1 MLDKDRV
8 AFLGGACP
16 ECELRDRHTIA
27 QEYYSD
33 FINRIDSMFKWSGL
47 PDTIPEHMLERY
59 LKLNGWCGI
68 GEAEKD
74 GNIGLYCFVGGLG
87 GVPDEYYR
95 PTTIIMANPVLGSHT
110 YTIGKDVV
118 LGKNDSLSKGI
129 SHIMSRYAH
138 LLASNGISINIAQ
151 VTSRIPFVLTAETD
165 TEVESAKQFIKDAED
180 GKIGIIK
187 SINFNKGVIPH
198 PSGSE
203 NSGNYLKAL
212 IELNQYLKAQWYND
226 LGVGAQ
232 FNMKRERVNTAETES
247 NSPSLLPLVD
257 EMLKFRKIIC
267 DEVNKMFP
275 NQNWSV
281 NLNSAWKLEG
291 LSQELEV
298 ENLKN
303 DGSSRL
309 DKKGDDVDE

>member
-1 MLDKDRV
+1 MPNKDNV
-8 AFLGGACP
+8 EFLGGVCP
-16 ECELRDRHTIA
+16 ECALRDRHVIA
-27 QEYYSD
+27 QEYYTD
-33 FINRIDSMFKWSGL
+33 FLNRIDSMFRWSGL
-47 PDTIPEHMLERY
+47 PETIPEHMLERY

-68 GEAEKD
+68 GRANKNGEE
-74 GNIGLYCFVGGLG
+74 NLYCFFGGIG
-87 GVPDEYYR
+87 GNPDEYYQ
-95 PTTIIMANPVLGSHT
+95 PTTIILANPVLDSRT
-110 YTIGKDVV
+110 YVIGKDVV
-118 LGKNDSLSKGI
+118 WAKNDSLCKGI
-129 SHIMSRYAH
+129 SHILSRYAH
-138 LLASNGISINIAQ
+138 LLADNGISINIAQ

-165 TEVESAKQFIKDAED
+165 TEVESAKQFVKDAED

-187 SINFNKGVIPH
+187 SINFNKGVVPQ

-257 EMLKFRKIIC
+257 EMLKFRERIC
-267 DEVNKMFP
+267 KDVHEMFP
-275 NQNWSV
+275 DQNWKV
-281 NLNSAWKLEG
+281 ELNSAWKLET

-298 ENLKN
+298 ESVKN
-303 DGSSRL
+303 GGSSQL
-309 DKKGDDVDE
+309 DEEGEKDSE

>member
-1 MLDKDRV
+1 MPEKDIT

-27 QEYYSD
+27 QEHYTD
-33 FINRIDSMFKWSGL
+33 FLNRIDSMFRWSGL
-47 PDTIPEHMLERY
+47 PSTIPEHILEKY

-68 GEAEKD
+68 GRAKKNGEE
-74 GNIGLYCFVGGLG
+74 NLYCFFGGLG
-87 GVPDEYYR
+87 GTPDEYYQ
-95 PTTIIMANPVLGSHT
+95 PTTIILANPILGSHT

-118 LGKNDSLSKGI
+118 WAKNDSLCKGI
-129 SHIMSRYAH
+129 SHILSRYAH
-138 LLASNGISINIAQ
+138 LLASNGISINVAQ
-151 VTSRIPFVLTAETD
+151 VTSRIPFILTAETD
-165 TEVESAKQFIKDAED
+165 NEVESAKQFIKDAED

-187 SINFNKGVIPH
+187 SMGFNKGVIPQ

-257 EMLKFRKIIC
+257 EMLKFRELIC
-267 DEVNKMFP
+267 NEVHEMFP
-275 NQNWSV
+275 DQNWKV
-281 NLNSAWKLEG
+281 ELNSAWELEN

-298 ENLKN
+298 EILKN
-303 DGSSRL
+303 DDSSQL
-309 DKKGDDVDE
+309 DEEGEKDSE